1 MAKLALFDFLMLN
14 IWNAFPS
21 KRTDS
26 SVNGAMKITSNKI
39 EVSLTQEAL
48 KVKLQNGWER
58 RERGFSTLEKNK
70 KEIS

>member
-26 SVNGAMKITSNKI
+26 NVNGAMKITSNKI

-58 RERGFSTLEKNK
+58 RERGFSTSEKNK